1 MAEEVETKATDDV
14 HDAAPQGTPRRRPRA
29 PSVGPDVEALLVAHC
44 RDAVTELPRG
54 VLGTATAALFLAA
67 LPGACRLQLPD
78 ITGTGPAMFSVLVSH
93 GLLAAMPSPRVLPAA
108 LALAAGVSPILERRS
123 ARQWTLWLAR
133 AREPNSAVAAAVRDR
148 TPGSQIA
155 VTNAAPPS
163 ARPLRSAALR
173 DERDELLAALSHSQ
187 ADAASSRAELAT
199 LHERVRAGEQ
209 ETEAHK
215 RELDRRISHVQKQ
228 VLEMERIFEADAAA
242 YTKDR
247 AELAEIRKLCAI
259 PADDPRSTVEII
271 KGIKRAVA
279 SLEAGASNTR
289 DELTRVL
296 AERDKLAAQLVQTT
310 RELARARSEPFAGAR
325 SPEEAERHRRL
336 QPLLGYLNGLE
347 VDLAEATAENE
358 LRRSRREQPA
368 PQEVE
373 KVRQEAAQ
381 MMRQVQ
387 GKRAIPV
394 FKA

>member
-1 MAEEVETKATDDV
+1 MVDEVETKPTDDV
-14 HDAAPQGTPRRRPRA
+14 HDAAPRGTPRRRARA
-29 PSVGPDVEALLVAHC
+29 PSVGPDLEALLVAHC

-54 VLGTATAALFLAA
+54 VLGTATAAMFLAA

-133 AREPNSAVAAAVRDR
+133 AREPSSTVVAAVRDR
-148 TPGSQIA
+148 TPGSQVA
-155 VTNAAPPS
+155 VTATPPGS
-163 ARPLRSAALR
+163 RPLRAAALR
-173 DERDELLAALSHSQ
+173 DERDELLVALSQAQ
-187 ADAASSRAELAT
+187 ADATRSRAELAA
-199 LHERVRAGEQ
+199 LHERVHAGEQ

-215 RELDRRISHVQKQ
+215 LELDRRIAHVQQ
-228 VLEMERIFEADAAA
+228 RLIEMERLFEADAAA
-242 YTKDR
+242 QTRDR
-247 AELAEIRKLCAI
+247 AELVEIRQQCGV
-259 PADDPRSTVEII
+259 PADDPRSTVEVI

-279 SLEAGASNTR
+279 SLEAAANSTR
-289 DELTRVL
+289 AELARVL
-296 AERDKLAAQLVQTT
+296 AGHDKLAARLEQTT

-358 LRRSRREQPA
+358 LRRSRREQPD

-381 MMRQVQ
+381 MMRQLQ
-387 GKRAIPV
+387 GKRAIPSL
-394 FKA
+394 KS

>member
-1 MAEEVETKATDDV
+1 MADEVETKPTNDV
-14 HDAAPQGTPRRRPRA
+14 HDATPRGTPRRRARA
-29 PSVGPDVEALLVAHC
+29 PSVGPDLDALLVAHC

-54 VLGTATAALFLAA
+54 VLGTATAAMFLAA

-133 AREPNSAVAAAVRDR
+133 AREPSSTVAAAVRDR
-148 TPGSQIA
+148 TPGSQVA
-155 VTNAAPPS
+155 VTAAPPGS
-163 ARPLRSAALR
+163 RPLRAAALR
-173 DERDELLAALSHSQ
+173 DERDELLVALSHAQ
-187 ADAASSRAELAT
+187 ADAARSRAELAT
-199 LHERVRAGEQ
+199 LHERVHAGEQ

-215 RELDRRISHVQKQ
+215 LELDRRIELVQQ
-228 VLEMERIFEADAAA
+228 RLIEMERILEADAAA
-242 YTKDR
+242 QTRDR
-247 AELAEIRKLCAI
+247 AELAEIRQQCGI
-259 PADDPRSTVEII
+259 PADDPRSTVEVI

-279 SLEAGASNTR
+279 SLEAAAKSSR
-289 DELTRVL
+289 DELARVL
-296 AERDKLAAQLVQTT
+296 AERNKLAAQLEQTT

-381 MMRQVQ
+381 MMRQLQ
-387 GKRAIPV
+387 GKRAIPSL
-394 FKA
+394 KS

>member
-1 MAEEVETKATDDV
+1 MADEVEVKPTDDV
-14 HDAAPQGTPRRRPRA
+14 HDAAPRGTPRGRARA
-29 PSVGPDVEALLVAHC
+29 PSVGPDLDALLVAHC

-54 VLGTATAALFLAA
+54 VLGTATAAMFLAA

-108 LALAAGVSPILERRS
+108 LALAAGVSPLLERRS

-133 AREPNSAVAAAVRDR
+133 SREPNSAVAAAVRHR

-155 VTNAAPPS
+155 VAAAPPK

-173 DERDELLAALSHSQ
+173 EERDALLAALSQAQ
-187 ADAASSRAELAT
+187 ADAASSGAELAM
-199 LHERVRAGEQ
+199 LHERVHAGER

-215 RELDRRISHVQKQ
+215 LELDRRIEHVQQ
-228 VLEMERIFEADAAA
+228 RLIEMERILEADAAA
-242 YTKDR
+242 QTRDR
-247 AELAEIRKLCAI
+247 AELAEIRQQCGI
-259 PADDPRSTVEII
+259 PAGDSRSTVEVI

-279 SLEAGASNTR
+279 SLEAAANSSR
-289 DELTRVL
+289 AELARVL
-296 AERDKLAAQLVQTT
+296 AERDKLAAQLEQTT

-373 KVRQEAAQ
+373 KARQEAAQ
-381 MMRQVQ
+381 MMRQLQ
-387 GKRAIPV
+387 AKRAIPIP
-394 FKA
+394 KA